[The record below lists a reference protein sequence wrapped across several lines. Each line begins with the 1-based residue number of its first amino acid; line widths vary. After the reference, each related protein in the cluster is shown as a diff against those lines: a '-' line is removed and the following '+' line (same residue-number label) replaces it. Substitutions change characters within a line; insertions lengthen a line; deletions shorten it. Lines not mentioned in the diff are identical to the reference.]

1 MAETSTT
8 RLILRKYRA
17 IIIAVTIFAIC
28 DIGVMGTNFYSSFQI
43 AESAVSINL
52 SGRQRMLSQR
62 TTKALLL
69 LQDDIGRGAG
79 VVNGDIA
86 SLNEL
91 RFVVPL
97 FNETLRGF
105 RDGATVRGGDLRP
118 VFLVQVET
126 PASEDFV
133 RETYEIWEPYLEKLR
148 PLFLRTDGTVKID
161 YVENEKVNYANS
173 FNEAELA
180 AAVTYAREN
189 NLKILNLM
197 NDLTTDLETVAD
209 QRAVRLRIIQLVGL
223 TIALFNVIYTLFKS
237 ISDLV
242 RGDRELTKARK
253 ETTEILSTVKEGL
266 FLIDREHKLGS
277 QFSESLST
285 VLRRNVE
292 PEMPFL
298 PILKS
303 MVPQAVYDN
312 TRDYIELLFGDRVK
326 ESLVAD
332 LNPLNEVEVEDNL
345 GVKRYLNFNFNRV
358 LEGGAISHL
367 LVTVQDVTER
377 VSLERQLD
385 EAKDRS
391 RKEVEVL
398 LNLLQ
403 KEPEMLHQFFNTTK
417 GVLEQI
423 NERLRN
429 DDSTQE
435 GRMHL
440 LAFIM
445 RAIHGIKGEAAAL
458 GAEMFESYAHGF
470 EQELSVMRD
479 RGEVRGE
486 DFVRITVLLDGFYER
501 LTSLSGIITRSAA
514 KAKDHTPSA
523 VSVEE
528 QTELSFKENIE
539 PLIRRIATDSGRDV
553 SVVFD
558 IADIGSLPK
567 RIVRE
572 LNSIAI
578 QLVRNA
584 VKHGIETP
592 QEREAHGKPRQ
603 GLIQIACHA
612 SDATADQYEFFVRD
626 DGCGISV
633 ARIREKLVSS
643 GQMAEEQAKRLSAKE
658 LIMKIFEPGFS
669 TASEADRDA
678 GRGVG
683 MDVISEKVLKINGRL
698 VLDSKVGEFT
708 EFRVLFEA

>member
-1 MAETSTT
+1 VAKTSTT
-8 RLILRKYRA
+8 WLILRKYRA

-28 DIGVMGTNFYSSFQI
+28 DIGVMGTNFYSSFRI

-69 LQDDIGRGAG
+69 LQDDARDG
-79 VVNGDIA
+79 VPINDDLA
-86 SLNEL
+86 SLSEL

-105 RDGATVRGGDLRP
+105 RDGATVRGGDLKP

-126 PASEDFV
+126 PKSEEFV
-133 RETYEIWEPYLEKLR
+133 RETYELWGPYLEKLR
-148 PLFLRTDGTVKID
+148 PLFQRADGTIKFD
-161 YVENEKVNYANS
+161 YVEGEKVAYANN
-173 FNEAELA
+173 FTDGELA
-180 AAVTYAREN
+180 AAATYAREN
-189 NLKILNLM
+189 NLKILGLM
-197 NDLTTDLETVAD
+197 NDLTTDLEFVAD
-209 QRAVRLRIIQLVGL
+209 NRAKRLRLIQIVGL
-223 TIALFNVIYTLFKS
+223 TIALINVMYTLFKS

-242 RGDRELTKARK
+242 RGDRELTRARR
-253 ETTEILSTVKEGL
+253 ETTDILATVKEGL
-266 FLIDREHKLGS
+266 FLIDPEYKVGS
-277 QFSESLST
+277 QFSESLSE
-285 VLRRNVE
+285 VLRRNIE
-292 PEMPFL
+292 ADMLFL

-303 MVPQAVYDN
+303 MVSQTVYDN
-312 TRDYIELLFGDRVK
+312 AHDYIELLFGDRVK

-332 LNPLNEVEVEDNL
+332 LNPLNEVEVEDDQ
-345 GVKRYLNFNFNRV
+345 GVKHYLNFNFNRV
-358 LEGGAISHL
+358 LESGEISHL

-377 VSLERQLD
+377 VNLERQLE

-403 KEPEMLHQFFNTTK
+403 KEPETLHQFFNTTK
-417 GVLEQI
+417 NVLEQI

-429 DDSTQE
+429 DDDSQE

-458 GAEMFESYAHGF
+458 GAEMFESYAHNF
-470 EQELSVMRD
+470 EKELVMMRE
-479 RGEVRGE
+479 RGEMRGE
-486 DFVRITVLLDGFYER
+486 DLVRVAVLLEGFYDR
-501 LTSLSGIITRSAA
+501 LTSILGIVTRSADKLTA
-514 KAKDHTPSA
+514 ATEASA

-528 QTELSFKENIE
+528 RAETAFKESLE
-539 PLIRRIATDSGRDV
+539 PLVQRIASDDGKDV
-553 SVVFD
+553 AVVFD
-558 IADIGSLPK
+558 VADLGSLPR

-592 QEREAHGKPRQ
+592 QERQELGKPPQ
-603 GLIQIACHA
+603 GLIQIACHGA
-612 SDATADQYEFFVRD
+612 DVADQYEFFVRD
-626 DGCGISV
+626 DGRGISIQ
-633 ARIREKLVSS
+633 RIREQLINSER
-643 GQMAEEQAKRLSAKE
+643 MTADQANSLSAKE
-658 LIMKIFEPGFS
+658 LVMQIFEPGFS
-669 TASEADRDA
+669 TASDADRDA

-683 MDVISEKVLKINGRL
+683 MDVISERVLKINGRL

-708 EFRVLFEA
+708 EFRVYFEA